1 MDLEE
6 GQHEKLATF
15 CSYAHKTTTDSAENM
30 KNSLKRIFYVT
41 PTNYIELLKGYQKI
55 IEKNRKRVDNQRL
68 KLRNGLNKLDD
79 AKIQVERMSA
89 ESEIKRVEV
98 SR

>member
-1 MDLEE
+1 
-6 GQHEKLATF
+6 
-15 CSYAHKTTTDSAENM
+15 M
-30 KNSLKRIFYVT
+30 KDSLKRIFYVT